1 MSPSPVTPA
10 QEHVLALLSAG
21 STLTA
26 AHSQEQAAQLA
37 ALAIDAIRKIL
48 TDPATPAGV
57 RLKAALAI
65 LDKATVFSAFS
76 ASQRSLREPTESV
89 PSPEPEEQII
99 LHKPAQN
106 AQSTKTNPPRPGSGR
121 EPEPSPESK
130 EQIIVHKPAQNA
142 HSTKTNPPRPG
153 RNEPCPCGSGR
164 KFKRCC
170 IDGPR
175 AAAA

>member
-1 MSPSPVTPA
+1 
-10 QEHVLALLSAG
+10 VLALLSAG
-21 STLTA
+21 STLT

-37 ALAIDAIRKIL
+37 ALATDAIRKIL
-48 TDPATPAGV
+48 TDPSTPAHV

-65 LDKATVFSAFS
+65 LDKVTVFSAFS
-76 ASQRSLREPTESV
+76 ASQRSLREPTESM
-89 PSPEPEEQII
+89 PNPDPQSDKTNPPPET
-99 LHKPAQN
+99 PAQN
-106 AQSTKTNPPRPGSGR
+106 AQSTKTNPQGPGPNEPCGSGR
-121 EPEPSPESK
+121 EPEPAPAPE

-142 HSTKTNPPRPG
+142 QSTKTNPPRPG

-170 IDGPR
+170 IDGPQ